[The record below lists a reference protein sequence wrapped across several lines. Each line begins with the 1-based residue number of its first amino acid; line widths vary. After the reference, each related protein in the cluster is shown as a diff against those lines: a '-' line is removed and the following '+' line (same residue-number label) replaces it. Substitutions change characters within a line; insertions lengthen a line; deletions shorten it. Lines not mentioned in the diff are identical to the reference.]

1 MSYSDSTKKLVL
13 ITGAANGIGLATA
26 RKLASSGHDLFILD
40 KDEAPLEAAVAELS
54 ALGAKTKSL
63 VLDLSKSD
71 QIIPALDAAL
81 TGAVVD
87 QLINNAGVGF
97 ARNVESTSFDE
108 WDLTIDINLKAV
120 FVMCKY
126 FVPKMVAA
134 GGGEIVNV
142 ASAAS
147 IIGLKTGLHI
157 APQKQ
162 GLQALLGQSA
172 PTMQLREFE

>member
-81 TGAVVD
+81 AGAVVD

-97 ARNVESTSFDE
+97 ARNVESTSFD
-108 WDLTIDINLKAV
+108 
-120 FVMCKY
+120 
-126 FVPKMVAA
+126 
-134 GGGEIVNV
+134 
-142 ASAAS
+142 
-147 IIGLKTGLHI
+147 
-157 APQKQ
+157 
-162 GLQALLGQSA
+162 
-172 PTMQLREFE
+172 